1 MKFNYVHFP
10 FSPAKFPVYYGW
22 IILFVAVIGMLMSV
36 PGQTIGFSAFTEPL
50 LRSLQIDR
58 THLSHA
64 YLIGTLVNGLFIAR
78 VGRLYDR
85 YGARILGIFAGLI
98 FGVVLLFLSHIDH
111 IIRFIYNDLKI
122 GSPVIITFIMMSVGF
137 FSLRFMGQGVLTMV
151 SKNIVM
157 KWFEKHR
164 GLVNGIL
171 AVSISFGF
179 SYSPRILD
187 SLIQHHTWQGTWK
200 LLALVIGVFF
210 VLLAA
215 VFFRDNPEECGLLPD
230 GNPGKG
236 KKKNIRE
243 VVKSFSLSEAKKT
256 YSFWIFN
263 LTLVINGLYLTALT
277 FHVEDVF
284 KSAGMSR
291 ETALSIFLPSAII
304 AVIFNFLGS
313 ALSDHIK
320 LKYLL
325 IAELAG
331 LIITMAGLIILKA
344 YPVAY
349 WFIVTG
355 NGLSQ
360 GMFGILNNVTWP
372 KFYGIRSLG
381 AISGYS
387 LGWVV
392 AGTALGPSLFS
403 ISIKNFGHYGYA
415 SGICLVVSI
424 ILFFMAFKADNENE
438 MYVHDA

>member
-98 FGVVLLFLSHIDH
+98 FGVVLLFLSHIDD
-111 IIRFIYNDLKI
+111 IIRFIYDDLKI
-122 GSPVIITFIMMSVGF
+122 GSPVVITFIMMSVGF

-187 SLIQHHTWQGTWK
+187 SLIQQHSWQGTWK

-230 GNPGKG
+230 GNPGKD
-236 KKKNIRE
+236 KKKNIRQI
-243 VVKSFSLSEAKKT
+243 VKNFSLSEAKKT

-263 LTLVINGLYLTALT
+263 LTLVINGLYLTAFT

-304 AVIFNFLGS
+304 AVIFNFIGS

-344 YPVAY
+344 HPVAY

-392 AGTALGPSLFS
+392 AGTALGPSMFS
-403 ISIKNFGHYGYA
+403 VSIKNFGHYGYA
-415 SGICLVVSI
+415 SGICLVFSI

-438 MYVHDA
+438 LYVHDA

>member
-1 MKFNYVHFP
+1 MKSNFVQFP

-58 THLSHA
+58 THLSYA
-64 YLIGTLVNGLFIAR
+64 YLIGTLINGVFIAR

-85 YGARILGIFAGLI
+85 YGARILGIFAGFA
-98 FGVVLLFLSHIDH
+98 FGVVLLFLSNIDH
-111 IIRFIYNDLKI
+111 VIFFIYDTLNL
-122 GSPVIITFIMMSVGF
+122 GSPVLITFIMMSFGF

-187 SLIQHHTWQGTWK
+187 EFIQHYTWQGTWK
-200 LLALVIGVFF
+200 ILALVIGVFF

-230 GNPGKG
+230 GNPGNDE
-236 KKKNIRE
+236 KKNIRA
-243 VVKSFSLSEAKKT
+243 VIKNFSLTEAKKT
-256 YSFWIFN
+256 YAFWIFN
-263 LTLVINGLYLTALT
+263 LTLVINGLYLTGFT

-284 KSAGMSR
+284 NNAGMGR
-291 ETALSIFLPSAII
+291 EVALSIFLPSAII
-304 AVIFNFLGS
+304 AVIFNFIGS

-325 IAELAG
+325 IAEIIG
-331 LIITMAGLIILKA
+331 LIIAMAGLILLKTHA
-344 YPVAY
+344 LAY
-349 WFIVTG
+349 WCIVIG

-403 ISIKNFGHYGYA
+403 ISVKKFEHYGYA
-415 SGICLVVSI
+415 SGVCLVVSL

-438 MYVHDA
+438 TFVHSA